1 MEKYC
6 HQNLDTLHISRRI
19 RELLSIH
26 NIGQRIFAKYVLGLS
41 QVNINR
47 KINTKINSNN

>member
-6 HQNLDTLHISRRI
+6 QQNLDTLCLARRV

-26 NIGQRIFAKYVLGLS
+26 NIGQRLFAKYILGLS
-41 QVNINR
+41 QVSPN
-47 KINTKINSNN
+47 